1 MSTLVPPG
9 YKVVRLASWCPMPH
23 FTKTIRPDF
32 VINYFLKI
40 IFIIIFI
47 FSVYEIFERNWLITN
62 RPDLLP
68 LLHMVRGL
76 GTSLAV
82 ALFAILMFLRFNR
95 EFSDASLDIL
105 SSQISLAR
113 ERSHR
118 LSGLWFIKVRW
129 IVIGMALLLVVVGT
143 QLIPILPQQSFF
155 PLIATLFILL
165 IMNGIYFWFT
175 TQTTFHYQLV
185 MIQIL
190 GDVLALVALCHYSGG
205 IENPIYLVAVF
216 PVIVAGILLRPQDAA
231 IITVA
236 TMILFAGLTA
246 LETQS
251 LIPHYSLLPFHSA
264 ENKKIFYAFN
274 QTGLFLAVLLMITLF
289 GIRIRQ
295 RIYFDEIAM
304 VQTGKLAAM
313 GELLSTIAHE
323 VNNPLAIVMG
333 KLHLLLEDASVHQ
346 LNNRVQEELKKITT
360 EVEDISGLL
369 RNMLSFSR
377 CSTGRRE
384 LCDLNHL
391 IRQVLSMMES
401 HLAHSQIRM
410 LFEPDPKLPN
420 TIVNPNEIKQAF
432 LNLINN
438 ACDAMP
444 RGGTLTIKTS
454 LDASYIRVAI
464 EDSGQGMPAEVL
476 DKIFEPFYTTK
487 PEGKGTGLGLY
498 VTRELIRSYEGN
510 ITINSRSGAGTCVTL
525 FLPGV

>member
-1 MSTLVPPG
+1 
-9 YKVVRLASWCPMPH
+9 MPH
-23 FTKTIRPDF
+23 SIKTARPDF
-32 VINYFLKI
+32 VIRYFFKI
-40 IFIIIFI
+40 TLIIIFI
-47 FSVYEIFERNWLITN
+47 FSIYEIFERTWLIPN
-62 RPDLLP
+62 RPDLIP
-68 LLHMVRGL
+68 LLHLVRGL

-95 EFSDASLDIL
+95 EFADASLDIL
-105 SSQISLAR
+105 SSRISLAR

-129 IVIGMALLLVVVGT
+129 IVIGMALLMVVSST
-143 QLIPILPQQSFF
+143 ELIPILPQQSFI
-155 PLIATLFILL
+155 PLITMLFILL

-175 TQTTFHYQLV
+175 THTTFYYRLV
-185 MIQIL
+185 MAQIL
-190 GDVLALVALCHYSGG
+190 GDVVALVVLCHYSGG

-216 PVIVAGILLRPQDAA
+216 PIIVAAILLRPQDAA
-231 IITVA
+231 IITVI
-236 TMILFAGLTA
+236 TMILFAGLTT

-251 LIPHYSLLPFHSA
+251 LLPHYSLLPFQSA
-264 ENKKIFYAFN
+264 ENKKTFYAIH

-289 GIRIRQ
+289 GVRIRQ

-333 KLHLLLEDASVHQ
+333 KLHLLKEDATVHQ
-346 LNNRVQEELKKITT
+346 LNNHVREELEKITT
-360 EVEDISGLL
+360 EVEDLSGLL

-377 CSTGRRE
+377 CTTGSRE
-384 LCDLNHL
+384 LCDLNAL
-391 IRQVLSMMES
+391 IRQVLDMMAS
-401 HLAHSQIRM
+401 HLEHARIRVA
-410 LFEPDPKLPN
+410 FESEPRLPS
-420 TIVNPNEIKQAF
+420 TLVNPNEIKQAF

-444 RGGTLTIKTS
+444 QGGTLTIRTS
-454 LDASYIRVAI
+454 FDPNYIRVAI
-464 EDSGQGMPAEVL
+464 EDSGQGIPTEVL
-476 DKIFEPFYTTK
+476 DKVFEPFYTTK

-510 ITINSRSGAGTCVTL
+510 ITINSRSGSGTCVTL